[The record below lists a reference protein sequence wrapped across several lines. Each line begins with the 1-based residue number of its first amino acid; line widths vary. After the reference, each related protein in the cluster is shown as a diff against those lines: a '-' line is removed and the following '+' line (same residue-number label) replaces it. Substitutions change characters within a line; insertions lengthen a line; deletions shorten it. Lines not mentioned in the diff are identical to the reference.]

1 MVLGKKKKTKQDNKK
16 IIFYKQVSEQEM
28 DIVLAGLFQPNM
40 ENMAHFGNDVLWLLT
55 SRATVT
61 QYF

>member
-1 MVLGKKKKTKQDNKK
+1 MVLGEKKPKQDNKK
-16 IIFYKQVSEQEM
+16 AIFYKQVSEQEM